1 MGIRD
6 MYVTVGK
13 VFSKI
18 YLPSQTNDI
27 VITIKNTEKNVIDLE
42 TTFKPTSRNMADYFI
57 QVESKINSRGE
68 FYHDSNGYLV
78 IKRNVGIRPDYTW
91 HYKTEDKINANTYP
105 MCSFAYGIEGDK
117 KVSISLCS
125 WLSLRIE
132 LKASH
137 NSTTPT
143 SSISTD
149 WLEMITRELDRAST
163 NRSKIPSIIRS
174 VLSTRTS
181 SLRESGK
188 ENSISL

>member
-1 MGIRD
+1 MRSPNTNSNTDTYTWDKYGNKISKGENKMPGIYIMANTGSITEADMGVME

-13 VFSKI
+13 VFTKI
-18 YLPSQTNDI
+18 YLSSRTNDI

-91 HYKTEDKINANTYP
+91 HYKPEDKINANTYP

-117 KVSISLCS
+117 KVNIS
-125 WLSLRIE
+125 
-132 LKASH
+132 
-137 NSTTPT
+137 
-143 SSISTD
+143 
-149 WLEMITRELDRAST
+149 
-163 NRSKIPSIIRS
+163 
-174 VLSTRTS
+174 
-181 SLRESGK
+181 
-188 ENSISL
+188 